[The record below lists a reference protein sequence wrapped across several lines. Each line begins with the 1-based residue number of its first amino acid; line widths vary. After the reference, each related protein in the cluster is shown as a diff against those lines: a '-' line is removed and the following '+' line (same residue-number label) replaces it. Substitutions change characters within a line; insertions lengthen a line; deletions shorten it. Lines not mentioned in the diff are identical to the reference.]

1 MCVDFNTKQRL
12 GPRTPE
18 SFPKRGEAFAYLVTF
33 KLPGIRCFLDL
44 VSSCSYRRCVI
55 VYGWF
60 VNFDVQFI
68 GKGEFPSEP
77 PMQN

>member
-33 KLPGIRCFLDL
+33 KGSGVRCSLNL
-44 VSSCSYRRCVI
+44 ASCCSYRRCFI

-60 VNFDVQFI
+60 VIFDVQII

-77 PMQN
+77 PIQN